1 MLLQEFMS
9 GKLVWEKQLDQTV
22 VNGHCLLVT
31 NVLAVKIPPMHCHTA
46 SEMAGVAEGLV
57 FRFLGAGRSLR
68 AGESKEGFR
77 RDSELIRNLEGWAA
91 VAGRREKGI

>member
-9 GKLVWEKQLDQTV
+9 GKLAWEKQLDQTV

-57 FRFLGAGRSLR
+57 FRFLGAERSLR
-68 AGESKEGFR
+68 AGESREVFR
-77 RDSELIRNLEGWAA
+77 RDSELIRHLEGWAA